1 MQIQPTPFQSRS
13 PFAAVL
19 AVLVV
24 HGVVGCSAPKTESYR
39 VPATTDPALCVTA
52 GNVRIAIDPIV
63 DAARS
68 KELFATEPL
77 RKGIFPVHVQLAN
90 IGTETSLLVQQ
101 SDFQLRAADGA
112 AISTVG
118 TGVEY
123 RNKTAEGL
131 GTAGAVLLSPALM
144 FSAGPEVA
152 RAMAVQHNFAEK
164 EFPVRTSLAP
174 GRSAEGFVYFK
185 VPKQQPPARALIR
198 LTVRALDG
206 SNPRS
211 VELPVTR

>member
-1 MQIQPTPFQSRS
+1 MPIQPHSS
-13 PFAAVL
+13 PAHSALFAVL
-19 AVLVV
+19 AAVV
-24 HGVVGCSAPKTESYR
+24 VYGGVGCSAPKTEAYR
-39 VPATTDPALCVTA
+39 APATADPALSVTA

-63 DAARS
+63 DPARS
-68 KELFATEPL
+68 QLLFATEPL
-77 RKGIFPVHVQLAN
+77 RKGIFPVHVSLAN
-90 IGTETSLLVQQ
+90 LGTENTLLVQQ
-101 SDFQLRAADGA
+101 SDFELRAADGA

-118 TGVEY
+118 NGVEY
-123 RNKTAEGL
+123 RNKTAEGI

-152 RAMAVQHNFAEK
+152 KAMAVQHNFAEK

-185 VPKQQPPARALIR
+185 VPDKQPPARAVIR

-211 VELPVTR
+211 IELPVTR